1 MSYIG
6 KENTTDTVEGG
17 DHLLV
22 RTVHQAQQGRK
33 GSSAAGRSGRDDV
46 GRYER
51 APGGQH
57 ARR

>member
-17 DHLLV
+17 DHLLLFGLFTKLSKAA
-22 RTVHQAQQGRK
+22 RVHPRHGV
-33 GSSAAGRSGRDDV
+33 AADDV